1 MTTNKIVTRNSS
13 NIATSIS
20 QFFAIAVML
29 IIGASSNANAQM
41 KFMGIPMNTIKAF
54 EDKVNKKLDLSSRKI
69 RNNYVKYDFK
79 EFEGIKSGY
88 LKIIFNKYDAK
99 GKLITKNDNRLVA
112 HVIVNF
118 ESLRRLGI
126 APENGEPDEH
136 YHEFNKLL
144 KYLTKT
150 YGKPTQTE
158 IQSTETR
165 ILPESNVIWIKG
177 QQEVVLIT
185 DGSACAVYFTNRKN
199 ATKDTRYYLSH
210 N

>member
-99 GKLITKNDNRLVA
+99 GKLITKKR
-112 HVIVNF
+112 
-118 ESLRRLGI
+118 
-126 APENGEPDEH
+126 
-136 YHEFNKLL
+136 
-144 KYLTKT
+144 
-150 YGKPTQTE
+150 
-158 IQSTETR
+158 
-165 ILPESNVIWIKG
+165 
-177 QQEVVLIT
+177 
-185 DGSACAVYFTNRKN
+185 
-199 ATKDTRYYLSH
+199 
-210 N
+210 